1 MKNNQQPGPK
11 YSVIILFE
19 EESEGFAPFV
29 TTLQEIFSEQPEP
42 FEIIIVANGT
52 EHFLTKEFQKLPPG
66 TRTPAANENQL
77 KAFALNQKTPQAVCL
92 RAGFNESQGEIIVV
106 CGSYQQV
113 TKDSFKALLNALD
126 DKTDIISPWRKN
138 RVDPKFNQLQS
149 RVFNNLVKKIV
160 GSALNDLSCTV
171 KIFRREVLEQTNLY
185 GNMYRFLPIVAAKQG
200 FTNKEV
206 ECEHHQ
212 ERGKTGFYNP
222 LDYFSRIL
230 DIATLYFN
238 TRFSRKPLRFFN
250 LFGSAFF
257 VVGLAIGLYVLLQ
270 KILTGHP
277 IGGRPVLLLAIL
289 SMVLG
294 VQAASVGL
302 LGEIIAFTQGRRTK
316 EYNIEKII

>member
-1 MKNNQQPGPK
+1 MNSEPSPGLR
-11 YSVIILFE
+11 YSIIFLLE
-19 EESEGFAPFV
+19 EESIGFAHFV
-29 TTLQEIFSEQPEP
+29 MSIHETFAEQPEP

-52 EHFLTKEFQKLPPG
+52 EHFLTRELQQLPAG
-66 TRTPAANENQL
+66 ATNATGKADRI
-77 KAFALNQKTPQAVCL
+77 KAFALNKKTPQAVCL
-92 RAGFNESQGEIIVV
+92 LAGFNESQGEIIVV
-106 CGSYQQV
+106 CGSYQQISN
-113 TKDSFKALLNALD
+113 DSFKALLGALD
-126 DKTDIISPWRKN
+126 DKTDIVSPWRKN

-149 RVFNNLVKKIV
+149 RAFNKIVKKII
-160 GSALNDLSCTV
+160 GSSLNDLSCTV
-171 KIFRREVLEQTNLY
+171 KVFRRAVLEQTNLY

-206 ECEHHQ
+206 ECEHYQ

-250 LFGSAFF
+250 LFGAAFF
-257 VVGLAIGLYVLLQ
+257 MFGLAIGCYVLLQ
-270 KILTGHP
+270 KILLGHP

-316 EYNIEKII
+316 EYNIDKII